1 MNSYNITFPFNDDV
15 TKNTFF
21 QMNRVTKDSYLSNL
35 LLLLLT
41 EKHERYYQP
50 DYGTFLLQHIFEP
63 NDEITSQMVEEDIKE
78 TVALFMPEIKIVSVR
93 FNWLNSD
100 NGEPIPENQLNVNI
114 KFVYKEGS
122 LSEEGNLDLN
132 F

>member
-15 TKNTFF
+15 TSNRLF
-21 QMNRVTKDSYLSNL
+21 QMNRVTKDAYLSNL

-41 EKHERYYQP
+41 EKNERYYQP
-50 DYGTFLLQHIFEP
+50 DYGTFLLEHVFEP
-63 NDEITSQMVEEDIKE
+63 NDEITADMVEEDIKE

-93 FNWLNSD
+93 FNWLNTD
-100 NGEPIPENQLNVNI
+100 NGEPIPENQLNVNV
-114 KFVYKEGS
+114 KFVYREGS